1 MVGGSC
7 VRPQAAPVQ
16 AHFVRAAA
24 ILLCG
29 ILGAALA
36 LPSCAPPRV
45 PAAAGPSVSFK
56 TEAWDFGTIRRGET
70 ARTKIELANPGTDTL
85 RVTVSPSC
93 DCLKAA
99 PESAFV
105 PPGKSAIVSLSF
117 LGYEIK
123 DATTKT
129 LFIDTNDPTRRRIA
143 LTVTGHVVQGPGPD
157 IVILP
162 NPMPAYGAP
171 GAAPT
176 EPRHGDL
183 TVRNAGREDLIVKEV
198 RCFGC
203 IADPTALSIRPAS
216 EAAIKISTVPGWQ
229 DGRWIELESN
239 DPLFP
244 TKRISIV
251 EMQ

>member
-7 VRPQAAPVQ
+7 VRSQTAPAEV
-16 AHFVRAAA
+16 HLVRTAA
-24 ILLCG
+24 IVLCG

-36 LPSCAPPRV
+36 FASCAPPRV
-45 PAAAGPSVSFK
+45 PAAAGPSASLK

-70 ARTKIELANPGTDTL
+70 ARTAIELANPGTDTL
-85 RVTVSPSC
+85 RATFSPSC
-93 DCLKAA
+93 DCLKTA

-129 LFIDTNDPTRRRIA
+129 LFIDTNDPVKPRIA
-143 LTVTGHVVQGPGPD
+143 LTVRGRVVQGTGPD

-162 NPMPAYGAP
+162 NPLPAYGAP

-176 EPRHGDL
+176 EPRRGDL

-203 IADPTALSIRPAS
+203 IADPTALALPPAS
-216 EAAIKISTVPGWQ
+216 EAVLKISTIPGWQ

-251 EMQ
+251 DMQ